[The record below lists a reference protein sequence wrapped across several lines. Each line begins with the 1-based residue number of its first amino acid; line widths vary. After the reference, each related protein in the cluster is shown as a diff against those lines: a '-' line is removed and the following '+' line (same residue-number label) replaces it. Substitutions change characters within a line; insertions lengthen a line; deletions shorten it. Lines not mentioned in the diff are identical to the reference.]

1 MPTIRKLRF
10 EDDQGNPGFRAQL
23 KEQRWDDHRFYHHNL
38 VNQSLHFV
46 SACTFL
52 VAYALLFVDAALA
65 SLLAW
70 GVAMT
75 SRQAGH
81 FFFEPKDYDH
91 ENGVSHAYKEEVKV
105 GYNLTRK
112 YVLMG
117 LWLAIPLVLAL
128 EPTLF
133 GLFER
138 PGGLLDFLR
147 HVGFGWLCFGVAAIL
162 FRVTQLWIER
172 DLETGIVWAT
182 KIVTDPFS
190 DFRLYRTAPARLL
203 KGERSEDHHAAA

>member
-1 MPTIRKLRF
+1 MTAIRKLHF
-10 EDDQGNPGFRAQL
+10 EDEQGNPGFRAQL
-23 KEQRWDDHRFYHHNL
+23 AEQRWDDHRFYHHSL

-46 SACTFL
+46 SACTFMT
-52 VAYALLFVDAALA
+52 AYLLLFVDVALA

-81 FFFEPKDYDH
+81 FFFEPKGYDH
-91 ENGVSHAYKEEVKV
+91 ENGVSHEHKEEVKV
-105 GYNLTRK
+105 GYNLMRK

-117 LWLAIPLVLAL
+117 TWLAIPAVLAA

-133 GLFER
+133 GT
-138 PGGLLDFLR
+138 LDAPEGVIGWLR
-147 HVGFGWLCFGVAAIL
+147 HVGWGWLILGVGAIVV
-162 FRVTQLWIER
+162 RVLQLWAQR

-203 KGERSEDHHAAA
+203 KGERMDDGATV

>member
-1 MPTIRKLRF
+1 M
-10 EDDQGNPGFRAQL
+10 
-23 KEQRWDDHRFYHHNL
+23 
-38 VNQSLHFV
+38 
-46 SACTFL
+46 
-52 VAYALLFVDAALA
+52 LFVDAALA

-81 FFFEPKDYDH
+81 FFFEPKHYDH
-91 ENGVSHAYKEEVKV
+91 ENGVSHEYKEEVKV

-117 LWLAIPLVLAL
+117 LWLAIPLVLAA

-133 GLFER
+133 GLLER
-138 PGGLLDFLR
+138 PATALDFLR

-182 KIVTDPFS
+182 KIVTDPFNEIGQQVFAS
-190 DFRLYRTAPARLL
+190 GVIGLFGASLVIAVMLL
-203 KGERSEDHHAAA
+203 FQRVGERALTWSLRAGIGLAVIGMGVAFFIAGSNRHAFAAATIMRS